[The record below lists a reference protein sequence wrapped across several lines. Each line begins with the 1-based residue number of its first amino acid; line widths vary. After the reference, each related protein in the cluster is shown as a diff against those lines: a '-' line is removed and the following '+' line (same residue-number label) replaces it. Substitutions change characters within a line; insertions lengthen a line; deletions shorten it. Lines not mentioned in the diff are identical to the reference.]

1 MNIGKYLFDFFEI
14 LQGMFYR
21 LSTFFSYTLGNAVS
35 NLSITSGIINKL
47 GLSDITFGS
56 LLIGGGLLVLIVYSI
71 IK

>member
-1 MNIGKYLFDFFEI
+1 MNIGRYLFDFFEI
-14 LQGMFYR
+14 LQGVFYR
-21 LSTFFSYTLGNAVS
+21 LSSFFSYTLGDAVS

-56 LLIGGGLLVLIVYSI
+56 LLIGGGLLILIVYSI

>member
-1 MNIGKYLFDFFEI
+1 MNIGRYLFDFFEV
-14 LQGMFYR
+14 LQGIFYR
-21 LSTFFSYTLGNAVS
+21 LSNFFSYTLGDAVS

-71 IK
+71 LK

>member
-1 MNIGKYLFDFFEI
+1 MNIGRYLYDFFEV
-14 LQGMFYR
+14 LQGIFYR
-21 LSTFFSYTLGNAVS
+21 LSNFFSYTLGDAVS
-35 NLSITSGIINKL
+35 NLSLTSGIINKL

>member
-1 MNIGKYLFDFFEI
+1 MNIGRYLFDFFEI
-14 LQGMFYR
+14 LQGMFYK
-21 LSTFFSYTLGNAVS
+21 LSTFFSYTLGDAVS

>member
-1 MNIGKYLFDFFEI
+1 MNIGRYLFDFFEV
-14 LQGMFYR
+14 LQGIFYR
-21 LSTFFSYTLGNAVS
+21 LSNFFSYTLGDAVS

>member
-1 MNIGKYLFDFFEI
+1 MNIGRYLYDFFEI
-14 LQGMFYR
+14 LQGIFYR
-21 LSTFFSYTLGNAVS
+21 LSAFFSYTLGDAVS

-56 LLIGGGLLVLIVYSI
+56 LLIGGGLLILIVYSI

>member
-1 MNIGKYLFDFFEI
+1 MNIGRYLYDFFEV
-14 LQGMFYR
+14 LQGIFYR
-21 LSTFFSYTLGNAVS
+21 LSNFFSYTLGDAVS

>member
-1 MNIGKYLFDFFEI
+1 MNIGRYLYDFFEV
-14 LQGMFYR
+14 LQGIFYR
-21 LSTFFSYTLGNAVS
+21 LSNFFSYTLGDALS

-56 LLIGGGLLVLIVYSI
+56 LLIGGGLLILIVYSI

>member
-1 MNIGKYLFDFFEI
+1 MNIGRYLYDFFEV
-14 LQGMFYR
+14 LQGIFYR
-21 LSTFFSYTLGNAVS
+21 LSNFFSYTLGDAVS
-35 NLSITSGIINKL
+35 NLSVTSGIINKL

>member
-1 MNIGKYLFDFFEI
+1 MNIGRYLFDFFAI
-14 LQGMFYR
+14 LQGMFYK
-21 LSTFFSYTLGNAVS
+21 LSTFFSYTLGDAVS

>member
-1 MNIGKYLFDFFEI
+1 MNIGRYLFDFFEV
-14 LQGMFYR
+14 LQGIFYR
-21 LSTFFSYTLGNAVS
+21 LSDFFSYTLGDAVS

-56 LLIGGGLLVLIVYSI
+56 LLIGGGLLILIVYSI